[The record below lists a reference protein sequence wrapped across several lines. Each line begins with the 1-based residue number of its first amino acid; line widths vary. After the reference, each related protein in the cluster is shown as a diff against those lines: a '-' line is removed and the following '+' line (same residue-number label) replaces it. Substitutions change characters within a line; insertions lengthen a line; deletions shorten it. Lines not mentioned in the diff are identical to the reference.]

1 MRDAPEHSSTAK
13 ATGRL
18 SIRQPTK
25 IVAAMLLNLRA
36 LPSPEISY
44 RRKGPV
50 YTQVLGRKPP
60 RAKQGAGPQREG
72 WRCVSGMDDYP
83 PQFLPMPS
91 KARQAKYPSN
101 PIASPRTGFLL
112 WPRKVLCSLAIR
124 LSSELNNWLRLHEGR
139 PRLTQCRQMVLLY
152 GIEIAPR

>member
-1 MRDAPEHSSTAK
+1 MRQNTLQQLK
-13 ATGRL
+13 AIGRL

-25 IVAAMLLNLRA
+25 ILAAMLLTLRA
-36 LPSPEISY
+36 LLSPQISY
-44 RRKGPV
+44 EGKGPV

-72 WRCVSGMDDYP
+72 SRCVSGMDDYP
-83 PQFLPMPS
+83 PQFSPMPS

-112 WPRKVLCSLAIR
+112 WPPQALCLLAIQ
-124 LSSELNNWLRLHEGR
+124 LSLEL
-139 PRLTQCRQMVLLY
+139 
-152 GIEIAPR
+152 